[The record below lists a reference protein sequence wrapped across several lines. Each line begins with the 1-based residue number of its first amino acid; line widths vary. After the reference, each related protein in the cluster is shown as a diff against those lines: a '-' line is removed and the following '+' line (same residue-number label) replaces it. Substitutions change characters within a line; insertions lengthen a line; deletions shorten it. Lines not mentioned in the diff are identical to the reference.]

1 MLYWIELLLGLFP
14 AFSWHGYIKIV
25 LQDDL
30 FHSGGVPSV
39 GRLTDVNKVG
49 IDLDDVV
56 LT

>member
-30 FHSGGVPSV
+30 FHSSGVPSV